1 MSYLEPVAAGAS
13 VESIRRMCDEPHKTG
28 SRTPTSS
35 SSLPSK
41 IQEKKKLLVLDL
53 DETLVHRTISTGSL
67 NKPCDFSF
75 TIGESTCY
83 VLLRPYVHKFLERVS
98 ELFDVVIFTA
108 GSRAYA
114 DPTLDFLD
122 PHHKFIARRYYN
134 DSAVYRADGS
144 YFKDLTIFGIDLAK
158 VILVDNCPTNFC
170 MQKDNGI
177 PIASWYIDPQDE
189 ELFTL
194 LPFLEM
200 LAAADDVRP
209 IIAERLIQCRMV
221 QWLKHLVSKQKQ
233 LEGNTEA
240 ELNSAD

>member
-13 VESIRRMCDEPHKTG
+13 VESIRRRCDEPHKTE
-28 SRTPTSS
+28 PN
-35 SSLPSK
+35 K

-67 NKPCDFSF
+67 NKTCDFSF
-75 TIGESTCY
+75 TRGERTCY
-83 VLLRPYVHKFLERVS
+83 VLLRPYVRKFLERVS

-122 PHHKFIARRYYN
+122 PHHKFIARRYYK

-158 VILVDNCPTNFC
+158 VILVDDCPTNFC

-177 PIASWYIDPQDE
+177 PIASWYTDPQDE
-189 ELFTL
+189 ELSTL
-194 LPFLEM
+194 LPFLER
-200 LAAADDVRP
+200 LAAADD
-209 IIAERLIQCRMV
+209 IIAERLSQLRRIY
-221 QWLKHLVSKQKQ
+221 WLKDLASKQKQ
-233 LEGNTEA
+233 QEGNTEA
-240 ELNSAD
+240 KLNSGD